1 MRSRVTWG
9 HNSFALNEHYT
20 AANPPVEDRTK
31 VNDEV
36 TIDRLLVRPDFR
48 DTREAL
54 HLGQGGTAGRVHKGI
69 LTLSM
74 MGRILVPDAT
84 QQASLEDREDALR
97 LAFDPYECLLDSP
110 TTAGVYALDWYRP
123 TNDTTTYPTGWI
135 AVRRYGRPMSQP
147 ETVWSKEDRTQR
159 QWAAALAC
167 TDPRLYE
174 QSSSSTAIESPFAS
188 TDLTNNGT
196 IAAPLRATITMSGAG
211 NSDFTITRSGVSF
224 VLNLSGCAASDS
236 VVVVMETCGP
246 FGRGRRIT
254 KNGAEAFNLKTS
266 GPTTWLDVPSG
277 TTAFTFANTANI
289 SGIVLE
295 FYHARA

>member
-9 HNSFALNEHYT
+9 HTSYALNEHYT

-97 LAFDPYECLLDSP
+97 LAFDPYECLLDSAA
-110 TTAGVYALDWYRP
+110 TAGVYALDWYRP
-123 TNDTTTYPTGWI
+123 TNDTTTYPTGWM
-135 AVRRYGRPMSQP
+135 AVRRYGRPMAQP

-159 QWAAALAC
+159 QWAVALAC

-174 QSSSSTAIESPFAS
+174 QDSSSNSITPPFAS
-188 TDLTNNGT
+188 TDLTNKGT
-196 IAAPLRATITMSGAG
+196 IAAPLRVAITMSGAG
-211 NSDFTITRSGVSF
+211 NSNFTITRSGVSF
-224 VLNLSGCAASDS
+224 ILDLTSCAASDS
-236 VVVVMETCGP
+236 VLVIMDTCGP

-277 TTAFTFANTANI
+277 TTAFTFANTANV